1 MPSPA
6 RIMLSRLK
14 RSKAGKEDFDL
25 GRKRFGEQRYPEA
38 EQLFRQSVQEREKV
52 LGKEHINTLRS
63 KYRLAVTLHQQQ
75 KYPEA
80 EQLFRQS
87 VQEREKVLGKE
98 HIDTLRSKYRLAL
111 TLHEQQKYPEAEQL
125 FRQSVQEQEKVLGK
139 EHIDTLWSKYRLA
152 VTLYQQQKYPEAEQ
166 LFRQSVQEQEKVLGK
181 EDIDTLRSKYWLAL
195 TLHHQ
200 QKYPEAEQLFRQS
213 VQEREKVLGKEDI
226 DTLWSNYW
234 LAVTLYQQQKY
245 PEAEQLFRQSVQ
257 EQEKVLG
264 KEHIDTLWSKYWLA
278 VTLHHQ
284 QKYPEAEQ
292 LFRQSVQEQEKV
304 LGKEYID
311 TLWSKYRLAVTL
323 HHQQK
328 YPEAEQLFRQS
339 VQEQEKVLG
348 KEDIDTLWSK
358 YRLALTLHEQ
368 QKYPEAEQFFRQS
381 VQEREKVLGK
391 EHIDTLWS
399 NYWLALTLHDQRK
412 YPEAEQ
418 LFRQSV
424 QKQEKVLGKEHID
437 TLWSKYRL
445 AVTLYQQQKYPEA
458 EQLLRQSA
466 QEREKVLGAE
476 HKDTIKSKRL
486 LQELLLAIAP
496 PASVNTTA
504 ENTVLSRLSDFFVES
519 KEGGARYTDL
529 EIGQISLLLNHLNPQ
544 WSKVPRTYII
554 LRTISCLD
562 LLNKFIDLGFSD
574 HWFPVT
580 ERSLPYCLRP
590 SHRSEFVVAQDLV
603 ITNSMGLE
611 KGEEGQHCY
620 FRRNEPLPFEVKG
633 ILGSGGFGQV
643 DKVLSL
649 ISFKEY
655 ALKRV
660 PRNKAFGGRGTEEVK
675 QFIAEI
681 EILKRLKHRH
691 VVEFVGSYTDPRY
704 MGLIMSPVAEMDLS
718 TYLARADTAKQG
730 ELRTFFGC
738 LARAL
743 EFLHE
748 QNVRH
753 KDIKPGNILVHGGN
767 VLFTDF
773 GLSFDFTHADGS
785 TTVSMVNG
793 MTPRYCAPEVAAL
806 EPRNT
811 ASDIWSLGVVFLEMI
826 TVLKGKTVEFIYEF
840 FKRHGS
846 RLDFVRTNRAA
857 LLELVAELQET
868 GSISDNRALEW
879 VQQMLL
885 TDQQLRQTAAALVAS
900 VIAAG
905 KQGDGNGPFCGI
917 CCVSLDDDFSDDFS
931 DAVDELEDN
940 GSRQHD
946 N

>member
-1 MPSPA
+1 
-6 RIMLSRLK
+6 MLSRLK
-14 RSKAGKEDFDL
+14 RSKAGKKHLDL
-25 GRKRFGEQRYPEA
+25 GRKRFDEQRYPEA
-38 EQLFRQSVQEREKV
+38 EQVLRQSVQEREKV
-52 LGKEHINTLRS
+52 LGKEHVDTLESKHRLAVTLYKQQKYPKAEQLLRQSVQEREKVLGKEHVDTLRS
-63 KYRLAVTLHQQQ
+63 KYRLALTLHEQQKYPEAEQVLRQSVQEREKVLGKKDVNALESKYRLALTLHEQQKYPEAEQVLRQSVQEREKVLGKEHVGTLRSKYWLAVTLYKQQ

-98 HIDTLRSKYRLAL
+98 HVDTLRSKYRLAL
-111 TLHEQQKYPEAEQL
+111 TLHEQQKY
-125 FRQSVQEQEKVLGK
+125 
-139 EHIDTLWSKYRLA
+139 H
-152 VTLYQQQKYPEAEQ
+152 
-166 LFRQSVQEQEKVLGK
+166 
-181 EDIDTLRSKYWLAL
+181 
-195 TLHHQ
+195 
-200 QKYPEAEQLFRQS
+200 PEAEQLFRQS
-213 VQEREKVLGKEDI
+213 VQEREKVLDKEHV
-226 DTLWSNYW
+226 DTL
-234 LAVTLYQQQKY
+234 
-245 PEAEQLFRQSVQ
+245 E
-257 EQEKVLG
+257 
-264 KEHIDTLWSKYWLA
+264 SKYWLA
-278 VTLHHQ
+278 VTLY
-284 QKYPEAEQ
+284 K
-292 LFRQSVQEQEKV
+292 
-304 LGKEYID
+304 
-311 TLWSKYRLAVTL
+311 
-323 HHQQK
+323 
-328 YPEAEQLFRQS
+328 
-339 VQEQEKVLG
+339 
-348 KEDIDTLWSK
+348 
-358 YRLALTLHEQ
+358 
-368 QKYPEAEQFFRQS
+368 
-381 VQEREKVLGK
+381 
-391 EHIDTLWS
+391 
-399 NYWLALTLHDQRK
+399 
-412 YPEAEQ
+412 
-418 LFRQSV
+418 
-424 QKQEKVLGKEHID
+424 
-437 TLWSKYRL
+437 
-445 AVTLYQQQKYPEA
+445 QQKYPEA

-476 HKDTIKSKRL
+476 HIDTIESKRL
-486 LQELLLAIAP
+486 LQELLLAIGP
-496 PASVNTTA
+496 PASVSTTR
-504 ENTVLSRLSDFFVES
+504 EKTVLSRLSELFLEG
-519 KEGGARYTDL
+519 KEGGAQYTDL

-554 LRTISCLD
+554 LRTISCLN
-562 LLNKFIDLGFSD
+562 LLDKFIDLGFSD

-603 ITNSMGLE
+603 ITKSIGLE

-620 FRRNEPLPFEVKG
+620 FRRTEPLPFEVKG

-655 ALKRV
+655 ARKRV
-660 PRNKAFGGRGTEEVK
+660 PRNKAFDGRGTEAVK
-675 QFIAEI
+675 QFVAEI

-704 MGLIMSPVAEMDLS
+704 MGLIMSPVADMDFS
-718 TYLARADTAKQG
+718 TYLARADTAKHG

-773 GLSFDFTHADGS
+773 GLSFDFADADGS

-793 MTPRYCAPEVAAL
+793 MSPRYCAPEVAAL
-806 EPRNT
+806 ESRNT

-846 RLDFVRTNRAA
+846 RSDFVRTNSAA
-857 LLELVAELQET
+857 LLELIAELEET

-885 TDQQLRQTAAALVAS
+885 IDQQLRQTAAALVAS
-900 VIAAG
+900 ILAAG

-917 CCVSLDDDFSDDFS
+917 CCVSLDDDFSD
-931 DAVDELEDN
+931 AVDELEDN
-940 GSRQHD
+940 GSRGHD